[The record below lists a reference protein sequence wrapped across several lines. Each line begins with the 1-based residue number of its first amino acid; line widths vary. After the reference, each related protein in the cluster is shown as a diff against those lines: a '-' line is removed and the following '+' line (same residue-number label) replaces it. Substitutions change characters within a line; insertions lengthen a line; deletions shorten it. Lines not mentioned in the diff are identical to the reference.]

1 MSRINTNVSS
11 LIAQASLNRNNGELN
26 NRLQRLST
34 GLRINRGADD
44 PAGLI
49 ASERLRSELRGIN
62 QGVRNSERASSVI
75 ATAEGALAEVSEL
88 LNSIKAL
95 TVEAANTGAL
105 SKEEVAA
112 NQLQLNSAIDSITR
126 IANTASFAGLKLL
139 NGSLAYNLSGVDS
152 ADIKKVR
159 VYGAQLA
166 DVDNVDVDVE
176 VIGSAQTANLYLRSD
191 WAVVP
196 GGPNF
201 VNGVLPTDTTI
212 EVTGPSGVAEITFES
227 GTTID
232 QMMQAINSRTSIT
245 GIAAARVDA
254 GDVSSG
260 LRIHSVEYGTD
271 AFVSVRKIT
280 GGTNVTF
287 GKIDNDAP
295 PPPVWSGG
303 GANISVADR
312 DRGKDVVALVNGSV
326 SVGRGLEVAVRSQEL
341 DVSLTLDALFA
352 TTVNP
357 ANATSF
363 IITGGGA
370 KFQLGPEVSALQ
382 QTNIGIESIA
392 ATRLGGSLVID
403 GAGNQVLQFLSSLK
417 SGGPNELATGN
428 LANASTILDTA
439 IDEISQLRGRLGAFE
454 RNVLQTNS
462 RSLQTG
468 LENISASE
476 SVIRD
481 ADFAQET
488 SALTR
493 AQILQNASTSVLAAA
508 NSSAQ
513 SVLQL
518 LG

>member
-11 LIAQASLNRNNGELN
+11 LIAQANLNRNNGELN
-26 NRLQRLST
+26 SRLQRLST

-49 ASERLRSELRGIN
+49 ASERLRSEMRGIN
-62 QGVRNSERASSVI
+62 QGVKNSERASSVI
-75 ATAEGALAEVSEL
+75 ATAEGALAEVSDL

-105 SKEEVAA
+105 SKDEIAA
-112 NQLQLNSAIDSITR
+112 NQLQINSAIDSITR

-139 NGSLAYNLSGVDS
+139 NGSLAYSLSGVDTS
-152 ADIKKVR
+152 DIPKAR
-159 VYGAQLA
+159 VYGAQLGDA
-166 DVDNVDVDVE
+166 SSMDIDVE

-196 GGPNF
+196 GGAGF
-201 VNGVLPTDTTI
+201 TNGVLPNNTTI
-212 EVTGPSGVAEITFES
+212 EVTGPTGVAEITFQS

-232 QMMQAINSRTSIT
+232 AVMQAINARTSIT
-245 GIAAARVDA
+245 GIAAARVNA

-260 LRIHSVEYGTD
+260 LRINSVEYGTD
-271 AFVSVRKIT
+271 AFVSVRTIS
-280 GGTNVTF
+280 GGANVSL
-287 GKIDNDAP
+287 GKIDNDAA

-303 GANISVADR
+303 GANVSVADR
-312 DRGKDVVALVNGSV
+312 DRGKDVVALVNGAV
-326 SVGRGLEVAVRSQEL
+326 SVGRGLDVAVRSQEL
-341 DVSLTLDALFA
+341 DLSMTLGSLFA
-352 TTVNP
+352 TTVST
-357 ANATSF
+357 ANASSF
-363 IITGGGA
+363 VITGGGA
-370 KFQLGPEVSALQ
+370 KFQLGPQVSSLQ
-382 QTNIGIESIA
+382 QTNIGIDSIT
-392 ATRLGGSLVID
+392 ATRLGGSLVND
-403 GAGNQVLQFLSSLK
+403 ASGNQVLQFLSSLK
-417 SGGPNELATGN
+417 SGGANELATGN
-428 LANASTILDTA
+428 LANASIILESS

-454 RNVLQTNS
+454 RNVLQTNV